1 MSRHRV
7 KPRPHP
13 VPGAIKYYLF
23 GSPAGVEYAP
33 DAEYRSD
40 VCDDSTSPY
49 PYHQENNLYISHD
62 TAGVMRISGTVY
74 DPPYWRY
81 DYEGYNPLNRSSYV
95 YCPGAGLPVDW
106 NYWRTLALGNMNP
119 STPII
124 DLQNFIFEFKD
135 FPDMLKNMGDILSR
149 KRSPRDVA
157 NGYLAY
163 SFGWAP
169 FLADLTTLCKLA
181 KKLDE
186 RLKYLRALE
195 RGTTVRRHLGDF
207 SYTNHYPDSYGHPLA
222 VVYADET
229 VSYSLEA
236 WYTARLKL
244 ESPLPPASEL
254 PAEVV
259 KLAFGVKNVSASTIW
274 NAVPWTW
281 LSDYFFNIGDMLDA
295 QRGYYRYSQNTMCV
309 MVKQRGTST
318 LTNVRT
324 PPGISVSGLTS
335 ISELKQRGVYVN
347 PLPFFAYKPFLTRDH
362 IANLGALVTARSL
375 GGSSRLAR

>member
-1 MSRHRV
+1 
-7 KPRPHP
+7 
-13 VPGAIKYYLF
+13 
-23 GSPAGVEYAP
+23 
-33 DAEYRSD
+33 
-40 VCDDSTSPY
+40 
-49 PYHQENNLYISHD
+49 
-62 TAGVMRISGTVY
+62 MRISGTVY